1 MVLNKPAGFNARH
14 LGVAYYVPRSLESD
28 GGTGMNKAES
38 LPLSLQSGTFGL
50 LSLILLLLLT
60 NIYLNTHNVLQVL
73 EIYNIHVKV
82 QGIFLY
88 PI

>member
-1 MVLNKPAGFNARH
+1 
-14 LGVAYYVPRSLESD
+14 
-28 GGTGMNKAES
+28 MNKAES

-50 LSLILLLLLT
+50 LSFILLLLLT
-60 NIYLNTHNVLQVL
+60 NIYLNTQNVLQVL
-73 EIYNIHVKV
+73 EIYNIHVKI